1 MAKRKSGHILLV
13 FNQLISDI
21 FEKSG
26 NKPLNYKQIASK
38 LNLNDPES
46 KELILSVLQDES
58 KKGLFKEIERG
69 KFQLKEQKT
78 LLSGTVSMTSDGS
91 AFIIPDDEFEED
103 IYVAP
108 RKLRTAL
115 NGDKVQIYVFA
126 KSKGRRKEGEVIE
139 ILERAKMDFT
149 GIVKVSER
157 FAFLIPDDRKMLHD
171 IFIPLEE
178 LHGAQHGEKAIAK
191 ITDWPEGAKNPIGSV
206 TRVLGVQGENNT
218 EMNAI
223 LAEYGFPLQFP
234 EVVEEEANAIPEEIP
249 AEEIEKRRDFRDV
262 LTFTIDPQDAK
273 DFDDAISFRYL
284 DNGNYEVGVHIAD
297 VTHYVNSGNPL
308 DKEAFERGTS
318 VYLVDRVI
326 PMLPERLSNGVCSL
340 RPNEDKLCF
349 SAVFELDKEAH
360 LINQWFGKTIIHSDR
375 RFSYEEAQEVIE
387 GHSQELK
394 HEIDIL
400 NGLAYKLRE
409 RKFKQGAISFETTEV
424 KFKLDPDGKP
434 VGVYVKERKDAHK
447 LIEDFMLLAN
457 RKVAE
462 FIAKKGRG
470 KKKLTFVYR
479 SHDAPNQ
486 ETLLGFAQFA
496 ARFGYKINTKS
507 DKEIARS
514 LNHLME
520 DVEGKKE
527 QNVLTHLAIR
537 SMAKAIYTTKKSSHY
552 GLAFDYYTHFTS
564 PIRRYPD
571 VMVHRLLEHY
581 LEGGRSV
588 NEEEYEKM
596 CVHASQMEKK
606 AADAERASVKYKQ
619 AEFLEE
625 NIGKEYDGIISG
637 VTEWGMYVEIVENKC
652 EGMVRLRDITD
663 DFYVLDEKN
672 YCIIGQRKKKVYQ
685 LGDDVRILVRKVD
698 LAKRQIDFTLVADDK
713 NRSSD

>member
-139 ILERAKMDFT
+139 ILERAKMEFT